1 MCSGFRPVTHRIAA
15 LITTI
20 LFVSTCCAQEV
31 ASLDLTKI
39 AQRLDLR
46 RPEATSP
53 PTSGD
58 SGRGQSSHCL
68 RSEPKVGELRT
79 SLRLLDRTSYR
90 LGDEPIFEV
99 QVENTGSTTIRI
111 PFYPHLA
118 DLQPDDPT
126 KNFPYSDLRITLWI
140 AAEDGEWSTNAGG
153 GISLYGDDDHA
164 GTMLSLKPGQWV
176 RIVGTGEFSD
186 PRNGPGDELIH
197 LHPVGR
203 VYARAALYREQ
214 TLITPT
220 ASDTRESR
228 EVCIEQ
234 THAQTIPIQL
244 TIP

>member
-1 MCSGFRPVTHRIAA
+1 MCSGSRPATHGIAA
-15 LITTI
+15 LATAI

-31 ASLDLTKI
+31 GSLDLTKI
-39 AQRLDLR
+39 AQRSDLR
-46 RPEATSP
+46 LPKATSP
-53 PTSGD
+53 PASGD
-58 SGRGQSSHCL
+58 IGAGQSSHCP

-79 SLRLLDRTSYR
+79 SLRWLDRTSYR
-90 LGDEPIFEV
+90 LGDEPMFEV
-99 QVENTGSTTIRI
+99 QVENAGSTTIRI

-118 DLQPDDPT
+118 DLQPDDPA

-153 GISLYGDDDHA
+153 TIYLYGDDDHA

-176 RIVGTGEFSD
+176 RIVGTGEFRD
-186 PRNGPGDELIH
+186 PRDGPGDELIR

-214 TLITPT
+214 TLLTPT
-220 ASDTRESR
+220 ASDTVSR

-234 THAQTIPIQL
+234 THAQTVPIQL

>member
-1 MCSGFRPVTHRIAA
+1 MCSGFRPVTHGIAA
-15 LITTI
+15 LTTAI

-31 ASLDLTKI
+31 GSLDLTKI
-39 AQRLDLR
+39 AQRSDLR
-46 RPEATSP
+46 LPKATSP

-58 SGRGQSSHCL
+58 SGAGQSSRCL

-79 SLRLLDRTSYR
+79 SLRSLDRTSYR

-99 QVENTGSTTIRI
+99 QVENAGSTTIRI

-118 DLQPDDPT
+118 DLQPDDPA

-140 AAEDGEWSTNAGG
+140 AAEDGEWSTNTGG

-186 PRNGPGDELIH
+186 PRNGPADELIR

-203 VYARAALYREQ
+203 VYARAALYRER

-220 ASDTRESR
+220 ASDTVSR

-234 THAQTIPIQL
+234 THAQTVPIQL

>member
-1 MCSGFRPVTHRIAA
+1 MCSGFRPFTRGIAA
-15 LITTI
+15 LTTAV
-20 LFVSTCCAQEV
+20 LFVSTGCAQEV

-39 AQRLDLR
+39 AQRSDLR
-46 RPEATSP
+46 RPKATSP

-58 SGRGQSSHCL
+58 SGAGQSTHCP
-68 RSEPKVGELRT
+68 RSKPKVGELRT
-79 SLRLLDRTSYR
+79 SLRWLDRTSYR
-90 LGDEPIFEV
+90 LDDEPIFEV

-118 DLQPDDPT
+118 DLQPDNPA
-126 KNFPYSDLRITLWI
+126 KNFPYSDLRIMLWI
-140 AAEDGEWSTNAGG
+140 AAEDGEWSTNTGG
-153 GISLYGDDDHA
+153 SISLYGNDGHA

-176 RIVGTGEFSD
+176 RIVGTGKFSD
-186 PRNGPGDELIH
+186 PRNGPGDELIR

-220 ASDTRESR
+220 QAAAVAQ

-234 THAQTIPIQL
+234 THAQTVPIQL

>member
-1 MCSGFRPVTHRIAA
+1 MFIS
-15 LITTI
+15 
-20 LFVSTCCAQEV
+20 SCCAQEV

-46 RPEATSP
+46 RPKATSP
-53 PTSGD
+53 PASGD
-58 SGRGQSSHCL
+58 SGAGQTIHCR
-68 RSEPKVGELRT
+68 RSQTKVGELRT
-79 SLRLLDRTSYR
+79 SLLSLDHTSYR

-99 QVENTGSTTIRI
+99 QVENAGSTTIRI

-126 KNFPYSDLRITLWI
+126 KNFPYSDLRITLWV

-153 GISLYGDDDHA
+153 GISLYGDEDHA
-164 GTMLSLKPGQWV
+164 ATMLSLKPGQWA
-176 RIVGTGEFSD
+176 RIVGTGEFRD
-186 PRNGPGDELIH
+186 PGNGPGDELIR

-203 VYARAALYREQ
+203 IYARAALYREQ

-220 ASDTRESR
+220 ASATVSR
-228 EVCIEQ
+228 EICIEQ
-234 THAQTIPIQL
+234 THAQTVPIRL

>member
-1 MCSGFRPVTHRIAA
+1 MCSGFRPVTHGIAA
-15 LITTI
+15 LTTAI

-46 RPEATSP
+46 RPKATSP

-58 SGRGQSSHCL
+58 SGAGHSINCL
-68 RSEPKVGELRT
+68 RSKTKVGELRT
-79 SLRLLDRTSYR
+79 SLSLDRTSYR

-99 QVENTGSTTIRI
+99 QVENAGSTTIRI

-176 RIVGTGEFSD
+176 RIVGTGELRD
-186 PRNGPGDELIH
+186 PRNGPGDELIR

-220 ASDTRESR
+220 QSATVAQ

-234 THAQTIPIQL
+234 THAQTVPIQL